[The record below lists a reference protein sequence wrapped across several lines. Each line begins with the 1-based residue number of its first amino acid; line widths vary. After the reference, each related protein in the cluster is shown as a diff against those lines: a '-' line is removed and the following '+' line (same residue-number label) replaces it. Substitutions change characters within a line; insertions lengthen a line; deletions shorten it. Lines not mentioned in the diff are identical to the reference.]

1 MKRVSLLA
9 LAAALLVSTLS
20 GCGQSNPG
28 SASGDSTGTSTT
40 DNVFRTYTTSNVAN
54 FCPYCTASVP
64 MDYVQGKLYRYMP
77 NETGDG
83 TVIVPDL
90 AASEPTSEDNITWI
104 IPIDPEAK
112 WSNGEPIN
120 ADTFMYSWQK
130 ALDPVMLHTTAG
142 SLAKN
147 IIEVKN
153 AQAYYTQAST
163 GVAVDWE
170 DVGFKKVDDYTLS
183 VTFADEVTA
192 TQVMQHFQQRM
203 TSPVYQAIYDECASE
218 DGTTSTYG
226 TEVQYYMSS
235 GPFALTEYIK
245 DNTVE
250 MEKNPYYVH
259 EDEVTLDKLEIR
271 VIADENTRMQM
282 FESGQLDYLSLGS
295 NGVVKYGDD
304 PSVIEYQ
311 SSSIREIEINF
322 DNPDKPFLN
331 NINFRKA
338 LFYGI
343 DRETIASLTYSAPA
357 AMCLANDYTCSS
369 DGTPIHS
376 LPEAQAYLPENNGY
390 DPELAVEYFE
400 KALQET
406 GMSRFDVEL
415 VYNSSADATR
425 VASEY
430 LQSSLTKLFG
440 EDRFSINLT
449 AMTYNDTQTLMK
461 TCLNGPTSEWDL
473 CWAGWDLSAAVLS
486 PNMKFQVYTSTS
498 PRRLAP
504 YHDDKL
510 DELFELSTT
519 TEYRMDEEKMT
530 QICMEMEQAWLDN
543 VDAIPVFNEVAR
555 FMFSDRVDLVSKT
568 NLRIIGFAIPYI
580 SVH

>member
-1 MKRVSLLA
+1 MKRVPFLA

-20 GCGQSNPG
+20 GCGQTNSG
-28 SASGDSTGTSTT
+28 SASEDSSGSPK
-40 DNVFRTYTTSNVAN
+40 DNVLHTYITSNVAN
-54 FCPYCTASVP
+54 FCPYCSSAAP
-64 MDYVQGKLYRYMP
+64 MDYVEGKLYRYMP
-77 NETGDG
+77 NEAGDG

-90 AASEPTSEDNITWI
+90 AASEPTSEDNITWT
-104 IPIDPEAK
+104 IPIDPDAK

-120 ADTFMYSWQK
+120 ADTFLYSFQQ

-147 IIEVKN
+147 IIEIKN

-163 GVAVDWE
+163 GVEVKWE
-170 DVGFKKVDDYTLS
+170 DVGIKKVDDYTLS
-183 VTFADEVTA
+183 ITFADEVTA

-203 TSPVYQAIYDECASE
+203 TAPVYQPIFDSCASE

-226 TEVQYYMSS
+226 TSVDTYMSS
-235 GPFALTEYIK
+235 GPFALAEYIK
-245 DNTVE
+245 DNTVVLD
-250 MEKNPYYVH
+250 KNSYYVH
-259 EDEVTLDKLEIR
+259 EDEVSLDKLDIR
-271 VIADENTRMQM
+271 VITDENTRMQM
-282 FESGQLDYLSLGS
+282 FESGQLDYLSLS
-295 NGVVKYGDD
+295 TNGVVKYGDD
-304 PSVIEYQ
+304 PSVIEYH
-311 SSSIREIEINF
+311 SSSIREIGVNF

-331 NINFRKA
+331 NLNFRKA

-357 AMCLANDYTCSS
+357 AMCLADDYTCSS

-376 LPEAQAYLPENNGY
+376 LPEAQAYLPKNNGY

-415 VYNSSADATR
+415 VYNSSTDTTR

-440 EDRFSINLT
+440 EDRFSISLT
-449 AMTYNDTQTLMK
+449 AMTYSDTQTLMK
-461 TCLNGPTSEWDL
+461 TCLNGPTNEWDL
-473 CWAGWDLSAAVLS
+473 CWGGWDLAAAKLA

-543 VDAIPVFNEVAR
+543 VDAIPVFNEVNR
-555 FMFSDRVDLVSKT
+555 FMFSDRVELLS
-568 NLRIIGFAIPYI
+568 NSYLRIIGFAIPYI